1 MTGGTASAAWV
12 YNQTVKLFAAGAEP
26 AFEDP
31 GELERT
37 WGRAWGLDNDVG
49 RIRSILMHRP
59 GPEMAVVDPTK
70 RIVRIGSFG
79 DIERSPDRPAYNETQ
94 DCQTQIDA
102 SFNHRVRQYV
112 CAGNKDSKTP
122 GKSLFAAK
130 LLETLRQGNA
140 DADGILH
147 FDDLTYALGKVRS
160 PEPVHGSFAGHDP
173 GGEFV
178 FVWKDACATPPD
190 RDRDGDNVPDALD
203 HCPDTWGS
211 QSDGC
216 PPKSDNAGDDTARD
230 LAAWKT
236 AKQQKTEAAYRDYL
250 RQFPQGEFKEQAN
263 QALRQIEADAV
274 RRRDDTAWDVA
285 VEKNTL
291 EGYNKY
297 LKDHSEG
304 LHRTEAEAK
313 IKDLEKK
320 ASQESEKAKD
330 AEKKS
335 KKKST
340 TNPRFFM

>member
-1 MTGGTASAAWV
+1 M
-12 YNQTVKLFAAGAEP
+12 
-26 AFEDP
+26 
-31 GELERT
+31 
-37 WGRAWGLDNDVG
+37 
-49 RIRSILMHRP
+49 
-59 GPEMAVVDPTK
+59 
-70 RIVRIGSFG
+70 
-79 DIERSPDRPAYNETQ
+79 
-94 DCQTQIDA
+94 
-102 SFNHRVRQYV
+102 
-112 CAGNKDSKTP
+112 
-122 GKSLFAAK
+122 
-130 LLETLRQGNA
+130 RQGNA

-190 RDRDGDNVPDALD
+190 RDRDGDNIPDALD

-335 KKKST
+335 KKKGS